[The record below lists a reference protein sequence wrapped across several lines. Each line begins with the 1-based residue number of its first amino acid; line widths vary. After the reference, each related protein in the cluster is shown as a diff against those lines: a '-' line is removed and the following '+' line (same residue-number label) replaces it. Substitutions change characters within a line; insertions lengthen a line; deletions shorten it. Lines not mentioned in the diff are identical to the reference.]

1 MNYDEFLERAAQ
13 IQALPDEEQKKF
25 YAECLEN
32 EQDFSSVRVHA
43 SYSYGALFF
52 WEGNFRKTIDIVE
65 PVVMNY
71 QSFPFSKKLIG
82 CFNLLATAMHCETE
96 YVGARFVYGVAL
108 QIAQE
113 HHTEGLYAREYNN
126 IASVF
131 VMEQN
136 YEEALRY
143 LKKAE
148 EALPVSEEPMGAYI
162 YLNETVALQKL
173 NRLPEALR
181 AYETATG
188 SYEAMEILPDDTLLC
203 GLSLYYSL
211 GNTRKYEEI
220 KQQALERLD
229 DMHASEAMETCQNL
243 FECGMDAGDENLV
256 AAIFRTMDWYMEK
269 HPREIKVG
277 RTMAELK
284 YAYAEKKRD
293 TEAMLEALRLEKEY
307 EDRVIAQIEQDRV
320 SSLAKYFQI
329 NTELQRALES
339 KEKASQAKT
348 QFLSSMSHDIRTPL
362 NGIIGLLKVDEA
374 HADDQQMVKKNRA
387 KMQIAADHLLSLVND
402 VLDMSK
408 IEDGNVVLSHE
419 SVDFSEMHRE
429 IMSIIEPAAVES
441 GVKICLEEK
450 TAGFKPYVYGSPNHL
465 RQIFLN
471 IYSNCIKYNHI
482 GGKVTTVVE
491 LTQVSQC
498 ACTYRWTISDTGIGM
513 SKAFLDH
520 IFEPFVQERSDARS
534 TYNGSGL
541 GMSIAKSL
549 VEQMGGTISVSSE
562 VGKGSTFVITIP
574 FEIAPAPET
583 KKFSPTASVSI
594 QGLNL
599 LLVED
604 NELNADI
611 AQILLTDRGAK
622 VTLVRDGKQAL
633 DRFAQLAPGT
643 FDAILM
649 DVMMPVMDGL
659 TATRA
664 IRALHRPD
672 AQTIPIIAMTAN
684 AYAEDA
690 KACLEAG
697 MNAHIGK
704 PLDIDKVTETVAE
717 CCAKK

>member
-1 MNYDEFLERAAQ
+1 MR
-13 IQALPDEEQKKF
+13 P
-25 YAECLEN
+25 
-32 EQDFSSVRVHA
+32 
-43 SYSYGALFF
+43 
-52 WEGNFRKTIDIVE
+52 
-65 PVVMNY
+65 
-71 QSFPFSKKLIG
+71 
-82 CFNLLATAMHCETE
+82 
-96 YVGARFVYGVAL
+96 
-108 QIAQE
+108 
-113 HHTEGLYAREYNN
+113 
-126 IASVF
+126 
-131 VMEQN
+131 
-136 YEEALRY
+136 
-143 LKKAE
+143 
-148 EALPVSEEPMGAYI
+148 
-162 YLNETVALQKL
+162 VALQKL

-181 AYETATG
+181 AYETVTG

-220 KQQALERLD
+220 KQQALERMD

-307 EDRVIAQIEQDRV
+307 EDRVIAQI
-320 SSLAKYFQI
+320 
-329 NTELQRALES
+329 
-339 KEKASQAKT
+339 
-348 QFLSSMSHDIRTPL
+348 
-362 NGIIGLLKVDEA
+362 
-374 HADDQQMVKKNRA
+374 
-387 KMQIAADHLLSLVND
+387 
-402 VLDMSK
+402 
-408 IEDGNVVLSHE
+408 
-419 SVDFSEMHRE
+419 
-429 IMSIIEPAAVES
+429 
-441 GVKICLEEK
+441 
-450 TAGFKPYVYGSPNHL
+450 
-465 RQIFLN
+465 
-471 IYSNCIKYNHI
+471 
-482 GGKVTTVVE
+482 
-491 LTQVSQC
+491 
-498 ACTYRWTISDTGIGM
+498 
-513 SKAFLDH
+513 
-520 IFEPFVQERSDARS
+520 VQERSDARS

-574 FEIAPAPET
+574 FEIASAPET

-649 DVMMPVMDGL
+649 DVPVMDGL